1 MKRGQKKMTV
11 QTRNTK
17 QRRVILEVLR
27 DAPSHPTASWI
38 HREVRKRIPSVS
50 LGTVYRNLNILKG
63 QGQVDELACKG
74 EFTLA
79 ANGRPGLYYVTC
91 RVCGKVVEA
100 EVSIHTDADRQ
111 VSVAT
116 GFEIRSHCMAFYGRC
131 PECRFDGSAGSDA
144 ADGDGA

>member
-1 MKRGQKKMTV
+1 MREGQKKSAV

-27 DAPSHPTASWI
+27 DAPPHPTANWI

-79 ANGRPGLYYVTC
+79 VEDRPGLCYVTC
-91 RVCGKVVEA
+91 RCCGRVVETQMPVFA
-100 EVSIHTDADRQ
+100 
-111 VSVAT
+111 
-116 GFEIRSHCMAFYGRC
+116 
-131 PECRFDGSAGSDA
+131 
-144 ADGDGA
+144 